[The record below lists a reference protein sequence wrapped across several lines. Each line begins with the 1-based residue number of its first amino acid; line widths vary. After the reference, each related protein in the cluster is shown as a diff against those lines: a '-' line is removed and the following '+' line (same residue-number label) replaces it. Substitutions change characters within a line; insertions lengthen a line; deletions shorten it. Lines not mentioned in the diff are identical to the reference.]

1 MLKSL
6 SRHELDNI
14 IRDLEL
20 LRTQALQISEA
31 MGLKYEEALM
41 LLILREAVILQ
52 KKLDQL
58 LHKP

>member
-1 MLKSL
+1 VLKSL

-58 LHKP
+58 LQR